1 MDPRLNMIPRSETRL
16 SEETLA
22 ALEKPLKDLAAYCAR
37 RRQQA
42 DRVSL
47 VCISALAARH
57 IDHDGVQSFLC
68 YLLGRPVW
76 AELRENLP
84 GARYGAQFL
93 LQEMADRGLLS
104 PELAAE
110 AMAFLEP
117 AETGDRAV
125 LVAFLSRYGGGP
137 ARKRPRT
144 LPLPPAA
151 PGSRVVVGASFTG
164 GFGADGRSGS
174 GFGSHF
180 GSGARSGL
188 GSHFGSGGRSGFGS
202 RFGSGRRSGFGSAAG
217 SQAGTDAD
225 LAEDCGGYG
234 LELIERSPL
243 TEEAW
248 ILRLLLGLRSPSGR

>member
-110 AMAFLEP
+110 ALAYLEP
-117 AETGDRAV
+117 ADTGDRAA
-125 LVAFLSRYGGGP
+125 LAAFLSRYSGGP
-137 ARKRPRT
+137 AKKRPRT
-144 LPLPPAA
+144 LPLPPTTS
-151 PGSRVVVGASFTG
+151 GNRVVVGAPFTG
-164 GFGADGRSGS
+164 DFGTGGRSGS
-174 GFGSHF
+174 GFS
-180 GSGARSGL
+180 
-188 GSHFGSGGRSGFGS
+188 
-202 RFGSGRRSGFGSAAG
+202 SGFGSAAG
-217 SQAGTDAD
+217 SRADAD
-225 LAEDCGGYG
+225 AALAEDCGGYG

-248 ILRLLLGLRSPSGR
+248 ILRLLLGLQSPSGR

>member
-1 MDPRLNMIPRSETRL
+1 MDPRLNMIPRSGTRL
-16 SEETLA
+16 SEESLA
-22 ALEKPLKDLAAYCAR
+22 ALEKPLKDLAAYCVR

-84 GARYGAQFL
+84 AARYGAQFL
-93 LQEMADRGLLS
+93 LQEMAGRGLLS

-110 AMAFLEP
+110 ALAYLEP
-117 AETGDRAV
+117 ADTADRAA
-125 LVAFLSRYGGGP
+125 LAAFLRRYSGGP

-144 LPLPPAA
+144 LPLPPTA
-151 PGSRVVVGASFTG
+151 PGSRVVVGAPFTG
-164 GFGADGRSGS
+164 DFGAGGRSGS
-174 GFGSHF
+174 GFGS
-180 GSGARSGL
+180 GGRSGL
-188 GSHFGSGGRSGFGS
+188 GSGFGSGGRSGSGS
-202 RFGSGRRSGFGSAAG
+202 RFGSGARSGFGSAAG
-217 SQAGTDAD
+217 SRADPDAG

-248 ILRLLLGLRSPSGR
+248 VLRLLLGLRSPVQG

>member
-16 SEETLA
+16 SEEALA

-37 RRQQA
+37 YRQQT
-42 DRVSL
+42 DRVAL

-93 LQEMADRGLLS
+93 LQEMADRGLLN
-104 PELAAE
+104 PGLAAE
-110 AMAFLEP
+110 ALACLEP
-117 AETGDRAV
+117 ADTGDRAA
-125 LVAFLSRYGGGP
+125 LAAFLRRYGGGP
-137 ARKRPRT
+137 AKKRPRA
-144 LPLPPAA
+144 LPLPPTA
-151 PGSRVVVGASFTG
+151 PGSRVVVGAPFTG

-174 GFGSHF
+174 GFASGFGSYF
-180 GSGARSGL
+180 GSGGRSGL
-188 GSHFGSGGRSGFGS
+188 GSRFGSGGRSGFGS
-202 RFGSGRRSGFGSAAG
+202 AAG
-217 SQAGTDAD
+217 SRAYADAGD
-225 LAEDCGGYG
+225 AEDCGGYG

-248 ILRLLLGLRSPSGR
+248 MLRLLSGLRSPGQG

>member
-1 MDPRLNMIPRSETRL
+1 MDPRLNMIPRSEARL
-16 SEETLA
+16 SEETLT
-22 ALEKPLKDLAAYCAR
+22 ALEKPLKDLATYCGR

-42 DRVSL
+42 DRVAL
-47 VCISALAARH
+47 VCISALTARH

-68 YLLGRPVW
+68 YLLGKPVW
-76 AELRENLP
+76 TELRENLP

-110 AMAFLEP
+110 ALAYLEP
-117 AETGDRAV
+117 ADTGDRAA
-125 LVAFLSRYGGGP
+125 LAAFLRRYSGGP
-137 ARKRPRT
+137 AKKRPRT

-151 PGSRVVVGASFTG
+151 PASRVVVGAPFTG

-174 GFGSHF
+174 GFSGGF
-180 GSGARSGL
+180 GSGF
-188 GSHFGSGGRSGFGS
+188 GSHFGSGGRSGLGS